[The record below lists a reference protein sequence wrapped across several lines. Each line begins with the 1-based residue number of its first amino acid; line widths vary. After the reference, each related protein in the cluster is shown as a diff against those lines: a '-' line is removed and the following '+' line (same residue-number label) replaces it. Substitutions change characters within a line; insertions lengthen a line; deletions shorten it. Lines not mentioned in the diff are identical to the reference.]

1 MSTATAE
8 VASEALADLQ
18 AAQSS
23 RTFFKAAGLSLQF
36 YEAYCLLRSHR
47 GILRR
52 DLAKFSEQGKPDR
65 PPDVHPELLEKL
77 LLIRNQAGPIVTKL
91 RRYTAG
97 SVGSSTLPELH
108 EMTMSVLLST
118 PQGRELAVTWLSE
131 PERFEQAAHAELK
144 RIAGIVEAYHASLP
158 GAVAAPATP
167 PPAPAPAPAA
177 AAPPEPAPAAP
188 PVVAAPAVVEAPA
201 ARPEPPPAAPAPAPP
216 PAAPPETPEGLQVSA
231 QRGQASLVWSPSK
244 GARTYTVKRSAD
256 PAGPFETVIDGL
268 PRCEH
273 VDRTVSEGKTYYYSV
288 LAVAEGQQSAPCSA
302 FPVEVPAPPPAPSGL
317 EARAEAGRVELR
329 WIPATDATRYRVKR
343 TAAAGGASTTI
354 GECFTESYQDITV
367 EKDKAYGYTV
377 SALNDAGESPDSA
390 TAQVRTPAPPPAPGG
405 LTVQPLNAQVTL
417 SWEPVPGAERY
428 TVKRA
433 LKRDG
438 RGVAIASG
446 IAAPPYTDTTVSN
459 GTTYFYS
466 VAAVNAAGEG
476 ADSATVEAVPIDP
489 PRPPVGLTA
498 VQTRNAVTL
507 SWSPA
512 KQATSYTVKR
522 GSAKGGPYTTVASR
536 LTQPSYKDDHA
547 SPGTTYYYV
556 VHSVH
561 GKLGGPRSAEVH
573 VDVLAVPAA
582 PGGLVVVPGNGVL
595 TLRWT
600 ALPGAAGYQVKRSES
615 ASGPLK
621 KVAETKDAS
630 FEDRDVVP
638 GIEYR
643 YAVSAQNAAG
653 EGPESAPL
661 SARLQSIPGAPKELK
676 AVAGNGRVSLTWAAA
691 PGATGY
697 LVQRSSGV
705 GGSFSVLA
713 SIGAATSFADSDARN
728 GVLHEY
734 RLLPINDGG
743 EGPAS
748 NIAVATPL
756 APPPAPTGLESSS
769 GDGKVLL
776 IWAAAKGAVSYAVK
790 RASGDA
796 SLVIVGMT
804 NERTYTDT
812 TVTNGTT
819 YRYVVTSVNG
829 GGESPASAEL
839 RVTPVDPPA
848 LPVGLVA
855 KSGDRR
861 VSIVWFATPGATSY
875 SIKRATS
882 PDGPY
887 ITVGK
892 PTEPS
897 YEDTGVENKTKYY
910 YVVNAFNPA
919 GRSPNSDRVEAT
931 PSA

>member
-1 MSTATAE
+1 MSTAE

-18 AAQSS
+18 AAQKS

-47 GILRR
+47 AILRR
-52 DLAKFSEQGKPDR
+52 DLTKFFEQGKTDR

-97 SVGSSTLPELH
+97 SVGSSTIPELH
-108 EMTMSVLLST
+108 EMSMSVLLST
-118 PQGRELAVTWLSE
+118 PQGRELAVTWLAE
-131 PERFEQAAHAELK
+131 PDRFTEAAHAELK
-144 RIAGIVEAYHASLP
+144 RIAGVVEAYHASLS
-158 GAVAAPATP
+158 T
-167 PPAPAPAPAA
+167 PAPAA
-177 AAPPEPAPAAP
+177 APPPPAPPAPEPAPAAPAAP
-188 PVVAAPAVVEAPA
+188 PVVAAPASVEAPA
-201 ARPEPPPAAPAPAPP
+201 ARTEPPPPAPPAPAPVEV
-216 PAAPPETPEGLQVSA
+216 APPETPEGLQVSS

-244 GARTYTVKRSAD
+244 GAKTYTVKRSAD
-256 PAGPFETVIDGL
+256 PAGPFQTVIEGL
-268 PRCEH
+268 STCEH
-273 VDRTVSEGKTYYYSV
+273 VDRSVAEGKTYYYTV

-343 TAAAGGASTTI
+343 TAAAGGASTTV

-377 SALNDAGESPDSA
+377 SALNDAGESPDSSA
-390 TAQVRTPAPPPAPGG
+390 VQVRTPAPPPAPAG
-405 LTVQPLNAQVTL
+405 LTAQPLNAQVAL
-417 SWEPVPGAERY
+417 SWEAVPGAERY

-476 ADSATVEAVPIDP
+476 VDSAAVEAVPIDP

-498 VQTRNAVTL
+498 VQTRAAVTL

-522 GSAKGGPYTTVASR
+522 GSAKGGPYATVASR
-536 LTQPSYKDDHA
+536 LTQPSYKDDHV

-582 PGGLVVVPGNGVL
+582 PAGLEVVPGNGVL

-600 ALPGAAGYQVKRSES
+600 AAAGAAGYQVKRAES

-621 KVAETKDAS
+621 KVAEPKSATY
-630 FEDRDVVP
+630 EDRDVLP
-638 GIEYR
+638 GIDYR
-643 YAVSAQNAAG
+643 YAVIALNAAG
-653 EGPESAPL
+653 ESPESAAL
-661 SARLQSIPGAPKELK
+661 TGRLQSAPGAPKELK
-676 AVAGNGRVSLTWAAA
+676 AVPGNGRVSLTWIAA

-697 LVQRSSGV
+697 HVQRSSGV
-705 GGSFSVLA
+705 GGSFSVVA
-713 SIGAATSFADSDARN
+713 SVGAVTSYTDNDARN

-743 EGPAS
+743 EGAAS
-748 NIAVATPL
+748 NIALTTPL
-756 APPPAPTGLESSS
+756 APPPAPTGLESSPS
-769 GDGKVLL
+769 DGKVFLT
-776 IWAAAKGAVSYAVK
+776 WAAAKGATSYAVK
-790 RASGDA
+790 RASGDGP
-796 SLVIVGMT
+796 LVVVGTT
-804 NERTYTDT
+804 NERTYSDAS
-812 TVTNGTT
+812 VTNGTT
-819 YRYVVTSVNG
+819 YRYAVAALNG
-829 GGESPASAEL
+829 GGESPNSAEL

-855 KSGDRR
+855 KPGDRR

-875 SIKRATS
+875 GIKRATS

-919 GRSPNSDRVEAT
+919 GRSPNSERVEAT
-931 PSA
+931 PTA